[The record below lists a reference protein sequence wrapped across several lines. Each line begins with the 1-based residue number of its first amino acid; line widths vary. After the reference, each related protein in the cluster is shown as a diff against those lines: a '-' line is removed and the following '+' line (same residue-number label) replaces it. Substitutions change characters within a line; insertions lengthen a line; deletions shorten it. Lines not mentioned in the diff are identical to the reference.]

1 MNVSLSTDRR
11 TLFKFPSSK
20 LAVTLLLFCF
30 FLPFRFSPPIAM
42 AASVSVDNPSPPPLT
57 KDPTSLM
64 AASSSSPLF
73 IPASEKRFWSTLR
86 SRVDAL
92 IGDRNAKISILNV
105 EPSFPTEINSRE
117 SNRAKRLKE
126 DSMLLLRGFD
136 SISQTLSQLSNNLDN
151 ALQGARELAK
161 PPTLTDLFH
170 SKLKNS
176 ETKEEDPKQKGNQEE
191 SKIGLKRK
199 FDYSE
204 CSDDNKGDDGS
215 QKENEQSPQNK
226 KMMKKAKNLA
236 ISMAT
241 KAASL
246 ARELK
251 SIKSDLCF
259 MQERCSLLEE
269 ENRRLRD
276 GFTKGIRP
284 EEDDLVRLQLEAL
297 LAEKSRL
304 ANENANLVRE
314 NQCLH
319 QLVEYHQMTSQDL
332 SASYEE
338 VIRGMCLDFSSPIAE
353 EEEING
359 GGDSDDADNR
369 VTQTPQTDIFGISTS
384 LDHYFDEEQH

>member
-1 MNVSLSTDRR
+1 
-11 TLFKFPSSK
+11 
-20 LAVTLLLFCF
+20 
-30 FLPFRFSPPIAM
+30 M
-42 AASVSVDNPSPPPLT
+42 AASVDTPSPPHLT
-57 KDPTSLM
+57 KEPTSSM
-64 AASSSSPLF
+64 ASSSPLF
-73 IPASEKRFWSTLR
+73 SPASDKGFWSTLR
-86 SRVDAL
+86 NRVDAL
-92 IGDRNAKISILNV
+92 IDDRNAKFSTVQNID
-105 EPSFPTEINSRE
+105 PSLPTQINSGK
-117 SNRAKRLKE
+117 SNKAKRLKE
-126 DSMLLLRGFD
+126 DSLLLLRGFD

-161 PPTLTDLFH
+161 PPTLTDIFH
-170 SKLKNS
+170 SNLKNS
-176 ETKEEDPKQKGNQEE
+176 EAKEEDPKQKPKEE
-191 SKIGLKRK
+191 DRKIGVKRK
-199 FDYSE
+199 FDSSE
-204 CSDDNKGDDGS
+204 LSDDNKGDDS
-215 QKENEQSPQNK
+215 QKENEQSPKDK
-226 KMMKKAKNLA
+226 KMIKKAKNLA

-259 MQERCSLLEE
+259 VQERCGLLEE

-276 GFTKGIRP
+276 GFGKGIRP

-338 VIRGMCLDFSSPIAE
+338 VIREMCLDFSSPIAE
-353 EEEING
+353 EEEID
-359 GGDSDDADNR
+359 GDCDDADKR
-369 VTQTPQTDIFGISTS
+369 VTRTPPRDIFGLSTS
-384 LDHYFDEEQH
+384 LDDYFDEEQQ

>member
-1 MNVSLSTDRR
+1 
-11 TLFKFPSSK
+11 
-20 LAVTLLLFCF
+20 
-30 FLPFRFSPPIAM
+30 M
-42 AASVSVDNPSPPPLT
+42 AASVSIDAPSPPTLT
-57 KDPTSLM
+57 KEHTTLM
-64 AASSSSPLF
+64 ASSSPLF
-73 IPASEKRFWSTLR
+73 SPSSDKRFWSTLR
-86 SRVDAL
+86 GRVDAL
-92 IGDRNAKISILNV
+92 IGDRNV
-105 EPSFPTEINSRE
+105 HPSLPKEINARE

-126 DSMLLLRGFD
+126 DSLLLLRGFD
-136 SISQTLSQLSNNLDN
+136 SISQSLSQLSNNLDN

-170 SKLKNS
+170 SNLKNS
-176 ETKEEDPKQKGNQEE
+176 EPKEEDLKPKGLEDE
-191 SKIGLKRK
+191 TKIGLKRK
-199 FDYSE
+199 FDRSE
-204 CSDDNKGDDGS
+204 SSDDNDS
-215 QKENEQSPQNK
+215 QNENEQSPQNN

-251 SIKSDLCF
+251 SIKNDLCF
-259 MQERCSLLEE
+259 MQERCGLLEE

-276 GFTKGIRP
+276 GFSKGIRP

-338 VIRGMCLDFSSPIAE
+338 VLRGMCLDFSSPIAE

-359 GGDSDDADNR
+359 GDDADKR
-369 VTQTPQTDIFGISTS
+369 VTRTEILGLSTS
-384 LDHYFDEEQH
+384 LDDYFDEEQH